1 MYTDIKSIEILYA
14 LALYNAKVTCYIN
27 MEINII
33 EKLFNELPTEES
45 PANDGL
51 LNGNGDGEHPEPPT
65 INESGASTSDNNELL
80 ERIAK
85 LEELIS
91 NMTKEEN
98 GNNIQA

>member
-1 MYTDIKSIEILYA
+1 MHTDAKSLKILYA

-33 EKLFNELPTEES
+33 EKLFNELPTEEP
-45 PANDGL
+45 PASDGL

-65 INESGASTSDNNELL
+65 VNESGASTNNNELL

-91 NMTKEEN
+91 NMSKEEN